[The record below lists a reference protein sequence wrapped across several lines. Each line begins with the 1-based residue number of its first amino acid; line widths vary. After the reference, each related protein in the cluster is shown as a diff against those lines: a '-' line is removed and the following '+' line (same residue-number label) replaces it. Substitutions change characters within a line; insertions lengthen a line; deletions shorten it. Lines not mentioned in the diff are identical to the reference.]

1 MLEALREWDPKTH
14 DRVEERLKYSVAQLA
29 EFMDLPLPLRLCDLN
44 LSGDKGGWPPLRAEA
59 CSLSRVVR
67 SDQGPL
73 VQPGKRNS
81 PAVAEAE
88 AAAAKAKAKATAAE
102 AWMAR
107 MGKAGANA
115 EMLAAMDR
123 VEEAHTRAVA
133 AEAVAGEAVAAEARA
148 AAETPRCQCCEV
160 LTDTNHLRTEIIHA
174 ARYHLRGTRSGGL
187 RALRQV
193 SLYVSKSVVSKDG
206 QKEGDVLPAYYLLA
220 YYLFTQGFTGEDR
233 QLETDAARVK
243 EEQQL
248 EPYEPL

>member
-44 LSGDKGGWPPLRAEA
+44 LSGDKGGWPPLRAEGCA
-59 CSLSRVVR
+59 LSRKP
-67 SDQGPL
+67 PL
-73 VQPGKRNS
+73 QPGKRNS

-88 AAAAKAKAKATAAE
+88 AAAAKAKAKAVAAE

-133 AEAVAGEAVAAEARA
+133 AEAVAAEAVAAEARA
-148 AAETPRCQCCEV
+148 AAEMPRCQCCEV

-248 EPYEPL
+248 

>member
-1 MLEALREWDPKTH
+1 M
-14 DRVEERLKYSVAQLA
+14 AQLA

-44 LSGDKGGWPPLRAEA
+44 LSGAEGRWPPLRAED

-67 SDQGPL
+67 RDRGPL
-73 VQPGKRNS
+73 VHPSKRNS

-88 AAAAKAKAKATAAE
+88 AAAAKAKAKAVAAE

-133 AEAVAGEAVAAEARA
+133 AEAVAAEAVAAEARA

-187 RALRQV
+187 RALRQES
-193 SLYVSKSVVSKDG
+193 SLYVSKSV
-206 QKEGDVLPAYYLLA
+206 AYYLPTCGLGPCFLPTCLQPTYRDSRA
-220 YYLFTQGFTGEDR
+220 R
-233 QLETDAARVK
+233 TDSSRRTRRESRKSSSSNPIASN
-243 EEQQL
+243 
-248 EPYEPL
+248 PSPNHNYNPDP